1 MTQKSQFVTENTP
14 KNKDKLE
21 KQLKG
26 VKNSAKTQGFTEKR
40 KILLK
45 TEHKAYNKRLRQRYL
60 HSAQLTFDD
69 YVNYIEG
76 YYRIPTQT
84 ESVKRYSAPKVRETE
99 EIPSLS
105 TFKESSTGVDWLKH
119 KEKLEISKQYTV
131 VPAYNKGPYMVVP
144 VEELHTAG
152 KKV

>member
-1 MTQKSQFVTENTP
+1 MRKRKVLS
-14 KNKDKLE
+14 
-21 KQLKG
+21 
-26 VKNSAKTQGFTEKR
+26 EKR
-40 KILLK
+40 KILIK
-45 TEHKAYNKRLRQRYL
+45 VEHRAYNKRMRAKYL
-60 HSAQLTFDD
+60 HSNQLTFDD
-69 YVNYIEG
+69 YVDYVDG
-76 YYRIPTQT
+76 YYKVSIQTQ
-84 ESVKRYSAPKVRETE
+84 SVKRYSIPKVRETE

-105 TFKESSTGVDWLKH
+105 TFRESATGVDWLKH

>member
-1 MTQKSQFVTENTP
+1 MQKRKVLS
-14 KNKDKLE
+14 
-21 KQLKG
+21 
-26 VKNSAKTQGFTEKR
+26 EKR
-40 KILLK
+40 KITLK
-45 TEHKAYNKRLRQRYL
+45 EKHRAYNKRMRAKYL
-60 HSAQLTFDD
+60 HSNQLTFDD
-69 YVNYIEG
+69 YVDYVEG
-76 YYRIPTQT
+76 YYKVSIQTQ
-84 ESVKRYSAPKVRETE
+84 SVKRYSMPKVRETE

-105 TFKESSTGVDWLKH
+105 TFRESATGVDWLKH

>member
-1 MTQKSQFVTENTP
+1 MRKRKVLS
-14 KNKDKLE
+14 
-21 KQLKG
+21 
-26 VKNSAKTQGFTEKR
+26 EKR

-45 TEHKAYNKRLRQRYL
+45 VEHKAYNKRLRQRYL

-69 YVNYIEG
+69 FVDYLQG
-76 YYRIPTQT
+76 YYKKTQIT
-84 ESVKRYSAPKVRETE
+84 RPIKSSTLPKVRKSEF
-99 EIPSLS
+99 IPSLS
-105 TFKESSTGVDWLKH
+105 TFKESATGVDWLKH

-144 VEELHTAG
+144 VDELHTAG

>member
-1 MTQKSQFVTENTP
+1 MQKRKILS
-14 KNKDKLE
+14 
-21 KQLKG
+21 
-26 VKNSAKTQGFTEKR
+26 EKR
-40 KILLK
+40 KISLRV
-45 TEHKAYNKRLRQRYL
+45 EHKAYNKRLRQRYL

-69 YVNYIEG
+69 YVDYIDG
-76 YYRIPTQT
+76 YYKGSIQTQ
-84 ESVKRYSAPKVRETE
+84 SVKRYSIPKVRETE

-105 TFKESSTGVDWLKH
+105 AIKESATGVDWLNH

-144 VEELHTAG
+144 VDELHTAG

>member
-1 MTQKSQFVTENTP
+1 MQKRKILS
-14 KNKDKLE
+14 
-21 KQLKG
+21 
-26 VKNSAKTQGFTEKR
+26 EKR
-40 KILLK
+40 KISLRV
-45 TEHKAYNKRLRQRYL
+45 EHKAYNKRLRERYL

-69 YVNYIEG
+69 YVDYVEG
-76 YYRIPTQT
+76 YYRIPIQTQPI
-84 ESVKRYSAPKVRETE
+84 KKYSIPKVRETE

-105 TFKESSTGVDWLKH
+105 AFKESSTGVDWLKH

-144 VEELHTAG
+144 VHELHTAG

>member
-1 MTQKSQFVTENTP
+1 MQKRKV
-14 KNKDKLE
+14 L
-21 KQLKG
+21 
-26 VKNSAKTQGFTEKR
+26 TEKR
-40 KILLK
+40 KISLRV
-45 TEHKAYNKRLRQRYL
+45 EHKAYNKRLRERYL

-69 YVNYIEG
+69 YVDYVDG
-76 YYRIPTQT
+76 YYKVSIQNQ
-84 ESVKRYSAPKVRETE
+84 SVKRYSIPKVRETE

-105 TFKESSTGVDWLKH
+105 EFKESTTGLDWHKH

-144 VEELHTAG
+144 VDELHTAG

>member
-1 MTQKSQFVTENTP
+1 MRKRKALS
-14 KNKDKLE
+14 
-21 KQLKG
+21 
-26 VKNSAKTQGFTEKR
+26 EKR

-45 TEHKAYNKRLRQRYL
+45 VEHRAYNKRMRAKYL
-60 HSAQLTFDD
+60 HSNQLTFDD
-69 YVNYIEG
+69 YVDYVDG
-76 YYRIPTQT
+76 YYKVSIQTQ
-84 ESVKRYSAPKVRETE
+84 SVKRYSIPKVRETE

-105 TFKESSTGVDWLKH
+105 TFRESATGVDWLKH
-119 KEKLEISKQYTV
+119 KEKLEISKNYTI

>member
-1 MTQKSQFVTENTP
+1 VQKRKILS
-14 KNKDKLE
+14 
-21 KQLKG
+21 
-26 VKNSAKTQGFTEKR
+26 EKR
-40 KILLK
+40 KISLRV
-45 TEHKAYNKRLRQRYL
+45 EHKAYNKRLRQRYL

-69 YVNYIEG
+69 YVDYIDG
-76 YYRIPTQT
+76 YYNGSIQTQ
-84 ESVKRYSAPKVRETE
+84 SVKKYSIPKVRETE

-105 TFKESSTGVDWLKH
+105 AFKESATGVDWLKH

-144 VEELHTAG
+144 VDELHTAG

>member
-1 MTQKSQFVTENTP
+1 MRKRKVLS
-14 KNKDKLE
+14 
-21 KQLKG
+21 
-26 VKNSAKTQGFTEKR
+26 EKR

-45 TEHKAYNKRLRQRYL
+45 VEHRAYNKRMRAKYL
-60 HSAQLTFDD
+60 HSNQLTFDD
-69 YVNYIEG
+69 YVDYIEG
-76 YYRIPTQT
+76 YYKVSIQTQ
-84 ESVKRYSAPKVRETE
+84 SVKRYSIPKVRETE

-105 TFKESSTGVDWLKH
+105 TFREFATGVDWIKH

>member
-1 MTQKSQFVTENTP
+1 VRKRKVLS
-14 KNKDKLE
+14 
-21 KQLKG
+21 
-26 VKNSAKTQGFTEKR
+26 EKR

-45 TEHKAYNKRLRQRYL
+45 VEHRAYNKRMRAKYL
-60 HSAQLTFDD
+60 HSNQLTFDD
-69 YVNYIEG
+69 YVDYVDG
-76 YYRIPTQT
+76 YYKVSIQTQ
-84 ESVKRYSAPKVRETE
+84 SVKRYSIPKVRETE

-105 TFKESSTGVDWLKH
+105 TFRESATGVDWLKH

-144 VEELHTAG
+144 VHELHTAG

>member
-1 MTQKSQFVTENTP
+1 MP
-14 KNKDKLE
+14 KRKVL
-21 KQLKG
+21 
-26 VKNSAKTQGFTEKR
+26 TEKR
-40 KILLK
+40 KISLRV
-45 TEHKAYNKRLRQRYL
+45 EHKAYNKRLRERYL

-69 YVNYIEG
+69 YVDYVDG
-76 YYRIPTQT
+76 YYKVSIQNQ
-84 ESVKRYSAPKVRETE
+84 SVKRYSIPKVRETE

-105 TFKESSTGVDWLKH
+105 AFKESSTGVDWLKH

-144 VEELHTAG
+144 VHELHTAG

>member
-1 MTQKSQFVTENTP
+1 MRKRKVLS
-14 KNKDKLE
+14 
-21 KQLKG
+21 
-26 VKNSAKTQGFTEKR
+26 EKR
-40 KILLK
+40 KVLLK
-45 TEHKAYNKRLRQRYL
+45 VEHRAYNKRMRAKYL
-60 HSAQLTFDD
+60 HSNQLTFDD
-69 YVNYIEG
+69 YVDYIEG
-76 YYRIPTQT
+76 YYKVSIQTQ
-84 ESVKRYSAPKVRETE
+84 SVKRYSMPKVRETE

-105 TFKESSTGVDWLKH
+105 TFRESATGVDWLKH

>member
-1 MTQKSQFVTENTP
+1 MRKRKVLS
-14 KNKDKLE
+14 
-21 KQLKG
+21 
-26 VKNSAKTQGFTEKR
+26 EKR

-45 TEHKAYNKRLRQRYL
+45 VEHRAYNKRMRAKYL
-60 HSAQLTFDD
+60 HSNQLTFND
-69 YVNYIEG
+69 YVDYVDG
-76 YYRIPTQT
+76 YYKVSIQTQ
-84 ESVKRYSAPKVRETE
+84 SVKRYSIPKVRETE

-105 TFKESSTGVDWLKH
+105 AFKESVTGVDWLNH

-144 VEELHTAG
+144 VDELHTAG

>member
-1 MTQKSQFVTENTP
+1 MRKRKVLS
-14 KNKDKLE
+14 
-21 KQLKG
+21 
-26 VKNSAKTQGFTEKR
+26 EKR

-45 TEHKAYNKRLRQRYL
+45 VEHRAYNKRMRAKYL
-60 HSAQLTFDD
+60 HSNQLTFDD
-69 YVNYIEG
+69 YVDYVDG
-76 YYRIPTQT
+76 YYKVSIQTQ
-84 ESVKRYSAPKVRETE
+84 SAKRYSIPKVRETE

-105 TFKESSTGVDWLKH
+105 TFRESATGVDWLKH

>member
-1 MTQKSQFVTENTP
+1 MQKR
-14 KNKDKLE
+14 KIL
-21 KQLKG
+21 
-26 VKNSAKTQGFTEKR
+26 TEKR
-40 KILLK
+40 KISLRV
-45 TEHKAYNKRLRQRYL
+45 EHKAYNKRLRQRYL

-69 YVNYIEG
+69 YVDYIDG
-76 YYRIPTQT
+76 YYNGSIQTQ
-84 ESVKRYSAPKVRETE
+84 SVKKYSIPKVRETE

-105 TFKESSTGVDWLKH
+105 AFKESATGVDWLKH

-144 VEELHTAG
+144 VDELHTAG

>member
-1 MTQKSQFVTENTP
+1 MQKRKILS
-14 KNKDKLE
+14 
-21 KQLKG
+21 
-26 VKNSAKTQGFTEKR
+26 EKR
-40 KILLK
+40 KISLRV
-45 TEHKAYNKRLRQRYL
+45 EHKAYNKRLRQRYL

-76 YYRIPTQT
+76 YYRIPIQTQPIKKYT
-84 ESVKRYSAPKVRETE
+84 IPKVRETE

-105 TFKESSTGVDWLKH
+105 AFKESSTGVDWLKH

-144 VEELHTAG
+144 VHELHTAG

>member
-1 MTQKSQFVTENTP
+1 MRKRKVLS
-14 KNKDKLE
+14 
-21 KQLKG
+21 
-26 VKNSAKTQGFTEKR
+26 EKR
-40 KILLK
+40 KLLLK
-45 TEHKAYNKRLRQRYL
+45 DAHRAYNKRMRAKYL
-60 HSAQLTFDD
+60 HSNQLTFDD
-69 YVNYIEG
+69 YVDYVDG
-76 YYRIPTQT
+76 YYKVSIQTQ
-84 ESVKRYSAPKVRETE
+84 SVKRYSIPKVRETE

-105 TFKESSTGVDWLKH
+105 TFRESATGVDWLKH

>member
-1 MTQKSQFVTENTP
+1 MRKRKVLS
-14 KNKDKLE
+14 
-21 KQLKG
+21 
-26 VKNSAKTQGFTEKR
+26 EKR

-45 TEHKAYNKRLRQRYL
+45 VEHRAYNKRMRAKYL
-60 HSAQLTFDD
+60 HSNQLTFDD
-69 YVNYIEG
+69 YVDYVDG
-76 YYRIPTQT
+76 YYKVSIQTQ
-84 ESVKRYSAPKVRETE
+84 SVKRYSIPKVRETE

-105 TFKESSTGVDWLKH
+105 TFRESATGVDWLRH
-119 KEKLEISKQYTV
+119 KEKLEISKNYTI

>member
-1 MTQKSQFVTENTP
+1 MRKRKVLS
-14 KNKDKLE
+14 
-21 KQLKG
+21 
-26 VKNSAKTQGFTEKR
+26 EKR
-40 KILLK
+40 KVLLK

-76 YYRIPTQT
+76 YYRIPIQT

>member
-1 MTQKSQFVTENTP
+1 MQKRKILS
-14 KNKDKLE
+14 
-21 KQLKG
+21 
-26 VKNSAKTQGFTEKR
+26 EKR
-40 KILLK
+40 KISLRV
-45 TEHKAYNKRLRQRYL
+45 EHKAYNKRLRQRYL

-69 YVNYIEG
+69 YVDYIDG
-76 YYRIPTQT
+76 YYNGSIQTQ
-84 ESVKRYSAPKVRETE
+84 SVKKYSIPKVRETE

-105 TFKESSTGVDWLKH
+105 AFKESATGVDWLNH

-144 VEELHTAG
+144 VDELHTAG